1 MDYDPKKLI
10 SESFKINGI
19 SDEECR
25 SIFFGWVLDFDT
37 RLDIN
42 LAIKTLHEKYSL
54 SNPTHPMT
62 SVLLEGLSGSCRA
75 KRRKRDKRTL
85 T

>member
-1 MDYDPKKLI
+1 M
-10 SESFKINGI
+10 SFN
-19 SDEECR
+19 
-25 SIFFGWVLDFDT
+25 FFGWVLDFDS

-62 SVLLEGLSGSCRA
+62 SVLLEGLSGGCRA
-75 KRRKRDKRTL
+75 KEEKEIKEH
-85 T
+85 

>member
-1 MDYDPKKLI
+1 MDYDPKQLI

-25 SIFFGWVLDFDT
+25 SIFFGWVLDFDS

-62 SVLLEGLSGSCRA
+62 CLVYTSDAADEE
-75 KRRKRDKRTL
+75 
-85 T
+85 

>member
-25 SIFFGWVLDFDT
+25 SIFFGCVLDFDS
-37 RLDIN
+37 RIDIN
-42 LAIKTLHEKYSL
+42 LAIKTIHENIHYQHHA
-54 SNPTHPMT
+54 SN
-62 SVLLEGLSGSCRA
+62 
-75 KRRKRDKRTL
+75 D
-85 T
+85 

>member
-10 SESFKINGI
+10 SESFKIDGI

-25 SIFFGWVLDFDT
+25 SIFFGWVLDFDS
-37 RLDIN
+37 RIDIN

-62 SVLLEGLSGSCRA
+62 KVLLEGLSGGYRA
-75 KRRKRDKRTL
+75 KRRKRDKRTH

>member
-19 SDEECR
+19 SDVECR
-25 SIFFGWVLDFDT
+25 SIFFGWVLDFDS
-37 RLDIN
+37 RIDIN

-62 SVLLEGLSGSCRA
+62 CVLLEGLSGGYRA